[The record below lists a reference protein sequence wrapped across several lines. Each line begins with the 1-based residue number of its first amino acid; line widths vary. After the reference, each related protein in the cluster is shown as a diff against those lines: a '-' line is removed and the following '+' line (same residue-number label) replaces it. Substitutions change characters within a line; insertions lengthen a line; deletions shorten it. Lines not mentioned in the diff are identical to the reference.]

1 MFLRI
6 SFLCLLLCLMALGQS
21 PKGAKPAAAAKHT
34 GGGSPG
40 ADSKNGGDSK
50 TFAALSDQFMK
61 ESLALSPISASYAGY
76 HKHKDAK
83 TGKVIELDAL
93 LDDVSPAAY
102 RAQRDFYARWQ
113 RRFARETPPAT
124 LSVQDSADLRLIQDQ
139 IALNL
144 LELDEIQ
151 NYKHNPTGFVEAIG
165 NALFLP
171 MTQEYA
177 PKGVRMGHVVARI
190 GQIPR
195 FLEQAKQALADADP
209 IFIKVAK
216 EENGGNIEMIGDIG
230 PQLAEDSALTKRFH
244 AVSGPALGALK
255 SFDTWLTDDLAK
267 RKTDRTWRLG
277 TKWYDQKFKYV
288 METPVTPVQVLADAE
303 RQMKEV
309 RAEMLE
315 LALPLHR
322 QWFPQHGEH
331 NDLSGRDRENKII
344 GEVLYKI
351 SDEHPDRDHLMD
363 AVKGDLESIKQFIR
377 EKQIVS
383 LGARDN
389 LKVIPTPLFLRGIY
403 SVAGFHSAP
412 PLEPTAEAQ
421 YWVTP
426 IDPKMPAAR
435 AESKLREYNNWTL
448 KWLTI
453 HEALPGHYVQFE
465 HANNV
470 QPERRR
476 VLRNLLGN
484 GCYVEGWAEYIA
496 QVMMDEGY
504 PVADDLA
511 RKKFRMMMR
520 KIRLRLLANTILDV
534 RMQTMNMTDEQ
545 AMDLMTKDA
554 FQTQAEAEGKLQRA
568 KLSST
573 QLPTYYVGYRDW
585 MALREDYQKAHGVK
599 TNGGDFDILKYHDMV
614 LDLGPLPI
622 DAVRAIVLPETSSK
636 TKAKP
641 AKK

>member
-1 MFLRI
+1 MFLRL
-6 SFLCLLLCLMALGQS
+6 SLLCLLLSLIAMGHD
-21 PKGAKPAAAAKHT
+21 PKSSKPGKDA
-34 GGGSPG
+34 GDPPGS
-40 ADSKNGGDSK
+40 DSK

-76 HKHKDAK
+76 HKHTDAK
-83 TGKVIELDAL
+83 TGKVIDLDTL

-102 RAQRDFYARWQ
+102 KAQRDFYAAWQ
-113 RRFARETPPAT
+113 RRFAKETPPAT
-124 LSVQDSADLRLIQDQ
+124 LSVQDRADLRLIQDQ

-151 NYKHNPTGFVEAIG
+151 NYKHNPTGYVEAVG

-171 MTQEYA
+171 MSQEYA
-177 PKGVRMGHVVARI
+177 PKNVRMSHVVARL
-190 GQIPR
+190 QRIPR
-195 FLEQAKQALADADP
+195 FLEQSKQVLADSDP
-209 IFIKVAK
+209 IFIKVAV
-216 EENGGNIEMIGDIG
+216 EEGDGNVEMIESTVKEG
-230 PQLAEDSALTKRFH
+230 L
-244 AVSGPALGALK
+244 PADDAKLKQQYDDAAPKAIAALK
-255 SFDTWLTDDLAK
+255 AFNQWLTDDLGK

-277 TKWYDQKFKYV
+277 KKWYDQKFKYV
-288 METPVTPVQVLADAE
+288 METPVTPAQVLADAE
-303 RQMKEV
+303 RQMKDV

-315 LALPLHR
+315 LALPMHQ
-322 QWFPQHGEH
+322 QWFPDHGAH
-331 NDLSGRDRENKII
+331 NDLTGRDRENKII

-363 AVKGDLESIKQFIR
+363 AVKGDLEAIKQFIR
-377 EKQIVS
+377 DKKIVS

-403 SVAGFHSAP
+403 SVAGFHSPP

-426 IDPKMPAAR
+426 IDPKTPAAR

-496 QVMMDEGY
+496 QVMMDEGF
-504 PVADDLA
+504 AD
-511 RKKFRMMMR
+511 RSPKFRMMMR

-554 FQTQAEAEGKLQRA
+554 FQTQAEADGKLQRA

-585 MALREDYQKAHGVK
+585 MALREDYQKAHAA
-599 TNGGDFDILKYHDMV
+599 DFDMLKYHDMV

-622 DAVRAIVLPETSSK
+622 DAVRAIVLPEAS
-636 TKAKP
+636 TKK
-641 AKK
+641 